1 MWGGFEY
8 PWFVFSHSIRQF
20 ASIEKLPAGM
30 KTDVDVVMRNFFA
43 LFIVRC
49 VYITAPINLFYKQIQ
64 LVDLIQQ
71 NKKKSIEI

>member
-1 MWGGFEY
+1 
-8 PWFVFSHSIRQF
+8 
-20 ASIEKLPAGM
+20 M